1 MILVVFCNLN
11 DSVILW
17 LCHSEKS
24 FAPAQTGALQER
36 SAIAGLQGCLLSH
49 IWSEPESALSNRKHF
64 LSYFRPFW
72 SLETYQRALLLR
84 SGFNSLLVSGNTCPQ
99 SNERKLWTF
108 FFLLCWVWAWCCLI
122 VSLSDARNPIG
133 RKNKHIYICVTAAC
147 FQMCSLVFKV
157 VILPLEY
164 VHHTL
169 TWQNFQVTCIGFLF
183 FFSCVRKEG
192 SRIISWKEKWYYWTC
207 RIWLTRNHLWKQYL
221 LPSYNSNGRN
231 TLLSLRALL
240 SL

>member
-11 DSVILW
+11 DSAFLCH
-17 LCHSEKS
+17 CHSEKS

-49 IWSEPESALSNRKHF
+49 IWSEPESELSNRKHF

-72 SLETYQRALLLR
+72 SLETYQRALLLC

-147 FQMCSLVFKV
+147 FQMCSLVF
-157 VILPLEY
+157 LFFSFFFFFL
-164 VHHTL
+164 
-169 TWQNFQVTCIGFLF
+169 FLF
-183 FFSCVRKEG
+183 FFFKDQRWQE
-192 SRIISWKEKWYYWTC
+192 
-207 RIWLTRNHLWKQYL
+207 
-221 LPSYNSNGRN
+221 
-231 TLLSLRALL
+231 
-240 SL
+240 